1 LNNREDPNYI
11 SVDDNLYLIADISKT
26 NPYVNE
32 PITVVYKLYFS
43 NNIGINNLSE
53 VNKQNTMILS
63 QNIDIKKL
71 VEECLKARIIVIVLK
86 KQFYTLKKSGKL
98 TIEPLSMDVDVQL
111 PTNRRDVFGRV
122 VIVDDV
128 KSFCRC

>member
-1 LNNREDPNYI
+1 
-11 SVDDNLYLIADISKT
+11 LYLIADISKT

-53 VNKQNTMILS
+53 VNKQNTILS

-86 KQFYTLKKSGKL
+86 KQFYTLK
-98 TIEPLSMDVDVQL
+98 
-111 PTNRRDVFGRV
+111 NRVN
-122 VIVDDV
+122 
-128 KSFCRC
+128 